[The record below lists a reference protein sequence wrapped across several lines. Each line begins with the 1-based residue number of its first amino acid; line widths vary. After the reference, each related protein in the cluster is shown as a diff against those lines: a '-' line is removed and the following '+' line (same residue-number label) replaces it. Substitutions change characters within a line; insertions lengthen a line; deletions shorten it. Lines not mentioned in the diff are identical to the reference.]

1 MDVDYQTL
9 VAFSK
14 YSRNAKLDNF
24 LSIPNILYDG
34 IMFLYDHLKTPSLF
48 RKTSNV
54 SDLNNII
61 DYYISNNKFPDNVD
75 VHLVAGTII
84 YFLKRVSSPLISQE
98 LFELF
103 VSLYFVKYTSTTAY
117 NSNLLSAI
125 TNIPTPY
132 RTILE
137 FILSFCN
144 KLILPGIN
152 ININ

>member
-1 MDVDYQTL
+1 
-9 VAFSK
+9 
-14 YSRNAKLDNF
+14 
-24 LSIPNILYDG
+24 
-34 IMFLYDHLKTPSLF
+34 MFLYDHLKTPSLF

-137 FILSFCN
+137 FILSFCS
-144 KLILPGIN
+144 KLTLPGIN
-152 ININ
+152 INNY